1 MKVPLGRESQR
12 VTVRSVWQAEEMFI
26 LLEFIYPK
34 KVLKHTELKAIH
46 LVLTIWELKT

>member
-1 MKVPLGRESQR
+1 MRC
-12 VTVRSVWQAEEMFI
+12 VWQAEEMFM

-34 KVLKHTELKAIH
+34 KVLKHIELKVIH